1 MTAAVARNSPRLP
14 GKLTGQIGRGKGGK
28 KAQREW
34 GTSAT
39 DLFNKA
45 LVSNKPICKRGGE
58 GGFITESAEGC
69 RKRVDGDPYAI
80 NQGQWKL
87 RPPNQQNSISSS
99 GDDDKF
105 QDSFRIHFKPF
116 RLEREPRRP
125 LVKRSNIKKGS
136 QVELIPLKLESD

>member
-45 LVSNKPICKRGGE
+45 LVSNKPICKRGGGGGDLSLRVRKDAGSE
-58 GGFITESAEGC
+58 LTAIHTPLIKANGSYGHRISKIPSPLQAMMTSFKIHFGFI
-69 RKRVDGDPYAI
+69 
-80 NQGQWKL
+80 
-87 RPPNQQNSISSS
+87 SS
-99 GDDDKF
+99 
-105 QDSFRIHFKPF
+105 HFDWSVN
-116 RLEREPRRP
+116 RA
-125 LVKRSNIKKGS
+125 GHW
-136 QVELIPLKLESD
+136 